1 MKKMKM
7 KMKCTELRISMT
19 KTRLTSRISVS
30 KCNRE
35 TFRVVDH
42 LVLECK
48 SRREIVEKIF
58 KQQKTSQLKWTSYLI
73 VPIIIF
79 CQKKTHSQNMKFSRN
94 LLEPNNQENKRHL
107 DHNRSM
113 MTRMTTTLTI
123 SSKSNSKMTTVKK
136 STIGHADRIEE
147 TIREMM
153 ELEEVRIILKLKR
166 I

>member
-58 KQQKTSQLKWTSYLI
+58 KQQRTSQLKWTSYLI
-73 VPIIIF
+73 VPIIIY
-79 CQKKTHSQNMKFSRN
+79 CQKKTRSQNMKQSKN

-113 MTRMTTTLTI
+113 MTRMTTLTI
-123 SSKSNSKMTTVKK
+123 SSKSSSKMTTVKK

-147 TIREMM
+147 TIRETM

>member
-1 MKKMKM
+1 
-7 KMKCTELRISMT
+7 MKCTELRISMT

-58 KQQKTSQLKWTSYLI
+58 KQQRTSQLKWTSYLI
-73 VPIIIF
+73 VPIIIY
-79 CQKKTHSQNMKFSRN
+79 CQKKTRSQNMKLSKN
-94 LLEPNNQENKRHL
+94 LLEHNNQENKRHL

-113 MTRMTTTLTI
+113 MTRMTTLTI
-123 SSKSNSKMTTVKK
+123 SSKSSSKMTTVKK

-147 TIREMM
+147 TIRETM